1 MATNDVHVF
10 ADSSAISCAQN
21 CVTCR
26 PHTYEIQPGVREQ
39 RITAGVEFFAR
50 MIRKEVKAMF
60 IRTVRAARVPVRKPS
75 IIVCIPAAAYKL
87 MFVTENLI
95 IDDATHLENALGEK
109 WGHHEVLCEDEFDG
123 TLQVVYEV
131 KCFDSDAMWP
141 TPVKVTYCKT
151 SSEMK
156 MTLTIARYNRTD
168 RLQWTT

>member
-1 MATNDVHVF
+1 
-10 ADSSAISCAQN
+10 
-21 CVTCR
+21 
-26 PHTYEIQPGVREQ
+26 
-39 RITAGVEFFAR
+39 
-50 MIRKEVKAMF
+50 MF

-75 IIVCIPAAAYKL
+75 IIVCIPEAAYKL

>member
-1 MATNDVHVF
+1 MGNAQMAANDVHVF
-10 ADSSAISCAQN
+10 ADSSALSCAQN

-39 RITAGVEFFAR
+39 RITVGVEFYAR

-75 IIVCIPAAAYKL
+75 IIVCIPEAAYKL

-123 TLQVVYEV
+123 NILQNELRDEDDAHH
-131 KCFDSDAMWP
+131 CSLQSDRPIAMDN
-141 TPVKVTYCKT
+141 VIYIEL
-151 SSEMK
+151 S
-156 MTLTIARYNRTD
+156 I
-168 RLQWTT
+168 